1 MQRLAAL
8 LIIAAGLAGCDALST
23 LTDGWKYA
31 KAVET
36 ELEATTGMRP
46 DVGFSWKNA
55 RLETVTVTFPR
66 LYDAKP
72 LPQLAETVRRAVGHQ
87 FKQVPGTIVL
97 AFALEK
103 SDSRATA
110 RRDMTEVAWLEA
122 APQSGTSRD
131 ESTRSPPGTAGEV
144 LRINE

>member
-1 MQRLAAL
+1 MPRLAVL

-36 ELEATTGMRP
+36 ELEASTGMRP
-46 DVGFSWKNA
+46 GVGFSWKNA
-55 RLETVTVTFPR
+55 RLETVTITFPR

-87 FKQVPGTIVL
+87 FKQVPGTILL

-103 SDSRATA
+103 SDPRATA
-110 RRDMTEVAWLEA
+110 RRNVAELALVEA
-122 APQSGTSRD
+122 APQAGTPKDELTHSPSGTVGSL
-131 ESTRSPPGTAGEV
+131 